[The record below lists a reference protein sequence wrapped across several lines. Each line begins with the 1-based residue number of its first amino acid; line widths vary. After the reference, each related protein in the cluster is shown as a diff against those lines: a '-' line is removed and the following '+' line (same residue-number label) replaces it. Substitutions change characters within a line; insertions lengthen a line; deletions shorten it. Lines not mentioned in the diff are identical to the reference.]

1 MEANIGEK
9 KKGKFLFPVVI
20 ISNLIFT
27 QQNRIFSVAVNH
39 ITKWSRR
46 RFCIRNKDN
55 FITV

>member
-39 ITKWSRR
+39 ITK
-46 RFCIRNKDN
+46 
-55 FITV
+55 